1 MKRLF
6 AAATVVLAMSVL
18 SISTF
23 AQYTPD
29 VSPPKNPDRTIE
41 QILKEARLDHLKREM
56 SLRDAGPD
64 RPGYARE
71 PRVVK
76 KGLLAPSQDDRLRL
90 AAFLQTPNTGLIRLL
105 PREVYDSRTYHTPK
119 KTDIP
124 GGGAYYSFS
133 SRTHVYGYASDIEL
147 DHNKLTVGFTGADYG
162 MLTSLGD
169 VPIEAI
175 TLDDPRVQFLS
186 SYRAHY
192 SEPLARA
199 EFRRLNKGGI
209 LVDGLHYQRRLPA
222 TENTTYLLRSIVYDT
237 TDVLVALRVVRKD
250 TDGSV
255 IIAWKRLKNYPI
267 PKLHKIRARR

>member
-1 MKRLF
+1 MKKLF
-6 AAATVVLAMSVL
+6 AAPTVVLAMSVL
-18 SISTF
+18 SIGTF
-23 AQYTPD
+23 AQ
-29 VSPPKNPDRTIE
+29 SSPDRTTE
-41 QILKEARLDHLKREM
+41 TILREATLEHEKRAM
-56 SLRDAGPD
+56 SLRDAAPN
-64 RPGYARE
+64 RPLIVGE

-90 AAFLQTPNTGLIRLL
+90 AAFLQMPNTGLIRLL
-105 PREVYDSRTYHTPK
+105 PREVYDSQTYHTAK
-119 KTDIP
+119 KTDIR

-133 SRTHVYGYASDIEL
+133 YRTHAYGYGSDIEL
-147 DHNKLTVGFTGADYG
+147 DHNRLKVGFAGADYG

-186 SYRAHY
+186 SYRPQY

-199 EFRRLNKGGI
+199 ESRRLNIGGVV
-209 LVDGLHYQRRLPA
+209 VDGLHYQRRLRA
-222 TENTTYLLRSIVYDT
+222 TENTTYLLRSIVYDR

-267 PKLHKIRARR
+267 PKLRNRAR

>member
-6 AAATVVLAMSVL
+6 AAPTVALAMSVL
-18 SISTF
+18 SIGAF
-23 AQYTPD
+23 AQ
-29 VSPPKNPDRTIE
+29 DRTTE
-41 QILKEARLDHLKREM
+41 RILREALMDQQKEPMTFPTLSNR
-56 SLRDAGPD
+56 S
-64 RPGYARE
+64 GYARE

-105 PREVYDSRTYHTPK
+105 PREVYDSQMYPTAK
-119 KTDIP
+119 KIDIR

-133 SRTHVYGYASDIEL
+133 DRTHAYGFGSDIEL
-147 DHNKLTVGFTGADYG
+147 DHNRLGVGFAGADYG

-169 VPIEAI
+169 VPLEAI
-175 TLDDPRVQFLS
+175 TLADPRVQFLS
-186 SYRAHY
+186 SYRPQY

-199 EFRRLNKGGI
+199 EFRRMNRGGVV
-209 LVDGLHYQRRLPA
+209 VDGLLYRRFLRA
-222 TENTTYLLRSIVYDT
+222 AENTTYLLRSIVYDR

-255 IIAWKRLKNYPI
+255 IIAWKQLKKYPK
-267 PKLHKIRARR
+267 PELRNRAR